1 MRAAAAGRLEAI
13 YALHQA
19 LPTDRYSAACD
30 ALVAEVACSLNLSHR
45 SAWRLYDEAF
55 MICQRRGLLT
65 ALRTGDIDLTR
76 AKLIATLLPTSD
88 LQERWE
94 ADAIDYAGSHDVSGA
109 PLVTVPAPRRRRQS
123 QEDRVRGSARRDH
136 PDRDGMTDLYAYLPT
151 EVAEALFTAL
161 DTLARTNTVPDDQ
174 RTLAQRRADAVAD
187 LLDEQTVVKT
197 TVAVVLPTSG
207 IGATVNGCPLPWTNA
222 WHLACRT
229 DLTRPGSRGWPP
241 HRPDHQH
248 HPGQYR
254 IPTALARTVRA
265 RDQHCRFPGCSVPAA
280 RCDLDH
286 TIPAPRRRH
295 PPRTT
300 CTAYADATTASNTKP
315 AGTSS
320 TSATTNWNGPAP
332 PTHLPHQTT
341 QHPRPRSVKPED
353 QLPRN
358 PVQPPL
364 DGRPGAPVIGSR
376 YPLRGSA
383 PSRGA
388 EVQPAPTARHDRSQ
402 RR

>member
-1 MRAAAAGRLEAI
+1 MDIDIDLDQFDGLVEGIDAAELAVRAAAAGRLEAI

-88 LQERWE
+88 LQDRWE
-94 ADAIDYAGSHDVSGA
+94 ADAIDYAGSHTTYQV
-109 PLVTVPAPRRRRQS
+109 RRWLLSRLPDGDEKARKNAF
-123 QEDRVRGSARRDH
+123 EDRRVEITA
-136 PDRDGMTDLYAYLPT
+136 DRDGMTDLYAYLPT
-151 EVAEALFTAL
+151 DVAEARFTAL

-207 IGATVNGCPLPWTNA
+207 IGATVNGCPPPWTNA

-229 DLTRPGSRGWPP
+229 DPTWFAWLATPPAGSSTPPRAVPHPHRAGPHRTRPRPTLPLPRLQRARPRAATSTTPSRT
-241 HRPDHQH
+241 
-248 HPGQYR
+248 
-254 IPTALARTVRA
+254 PTAT
-265 RDQHCRFPGCSVPAA
+265 
-280 RCDLDH
+280 
-286 TIPAPRRRH
+286 

-300 CTAYADATTASNTKP
+300 
-315 AGTSS
+315 
-320 TSATTNWNGPAP
+320 AP
-332 PTHLPHQTT
+332 PMPTPPPHQTPNRLARRQHRRQRTGMDQPRRTHLPHQTT
-341 QHPRPRSVKPED
+341 QHPRPRSIETSA
-353 QLPRN
+353 RS
-358 PVQPPL
+358 PVQPKRRTVAL
-364 DGRPGAPVIGSR
+364 ARPRAHQ
-376 YPLRGSA
+376 LT
-383 PSRGA
+383 
-388 EVQPAPTARHDRSQ
+388 PTKV

>member
-1 MRAAAAGRLEAI
+1 MDIDIDLDQFDGLVEGIDAAELAVRAAAAGRLEAI

-94 ADAIDYAGSHDVSGA
+94 ADAIDYAGSHTTYQV
-109 PLVTVPAPRRRRQS
+109 RRWLLSRLPDGDEKARKNAF
-123 QEDRVRGSARRDH
+123 EDRRVEIT

-229 DLTRPGSRGWPP
+229 DPTWFAWLATPTGRIINTT
-241 HRPDHQH
+241 
-248 HPGQYR
+248 PGQYR

-286 TIPAPRRRH
+286 TIPHPDGDTTADNLHCLCRRH
-295 PPRTT
+295 HRIKHQTGWHVVNIGDNELEWTSPAGRT
-300 CTAYADATTASNTKP
+300 YRTKP
-315 AGTSS
+315 PNT
-320 TSATTNWNGPAP
+320 
-332 PTHLPHQTT
+332 
-341 QHPRPRSVKPED
+341 
-353 QLPRN
+353 
-358 PVQPPL
+358 L
-364 DGRPGAPVIGSR
+364 DHA
-376 YPLRGSA
+376 A
-383 PSRGA
+383 
-388 EVQPAPTARHDRSQ
+388 
-402 RR
+402 